1 MSNTKPTVPAWVPRL
16 AIAAGVLLV
25 LAWVVSYA
33 LRPVALVAAA
43 IRMPAVSIV
52 PGTVEVKAE
61 FTIELKSD
69 VTGRVIL
76 SKLDIGKPVAK
87 GDTLIQIDTGDID
100 LEIERYKNEI
110 TAAKRKF
117 ELGSTR
123 RADVLNK
130 RDTLA
135 NLERQ
140 VKVGTYPQAEY
151 DKEKRLLQQLEQ
163 LTELDEVNLKL
174 ALETNENMLR
184 TKQREKEKMTIK
196 APSDGVV
203 TAVTTRVGDL
213 IGSNS
218 PIATIISIGRTI
230 EAKISE
236 ENFAAIKLGQTA
248 SVRFLTF
255 GADQYDAKISKILP
269 AADPTTQRYTVFLEL
284 TKPLPEGRV
293 LLPGLTGEVSIIISE
308 RPNAIN
314 IPHRALVGDYVYVVA
329 GGKVEQ
335 RKITKGFD
343 SMNYVEILSGL
354 AEGEMVIVEQLDRF
368 REGNRVRTQVLPK

>member
-1 MSNTKPTVPAWVPRL
+1 MSNANPSAPNWFLRL
-16 AIAAGVLLV
+16 AIAAVALLA
-25 LAWVVSYA
+25 LAWGVSYA
-33 LRPVALVAAA
+33 LRPVALIA
-43 IRMPAVSIV
+43 PAVRGKAVRTV

-61 FTIELKSD
+61 YTIELKSA
-69 VTGRVIL
+69 VGGRVL
-76 SKLDIGKPVAK
+76 SSELDVGKAVSRN
-87 GDTLIQIDTGDID
+87 DTLVQIDTGDID

-110 TAAKRKF
+110 TAARRKV
-117 ELGSTR
+117 ELGSTK
-123 RADVLNK
+123 RADLLNK

-140 VKVGTYPQAEY
+140 VKVGTYPQGEY
-151 DKEKRLLQQLEQ
+151 DKEKRLLEQLGQ

-184 TKQREKEKMTIK
+184 TKLREKEKMTIL

-203 TAVTTRVGDL
+203 TAVAARVGDL

-218 PIATIISIGRTI
+218 PIATIISVGRTI

-255 GADQYDAKISKILP
+255 GADQYNAKISKILP
-269 AADPTTQRYTVFLEL
+269 AADPTTQRYTVFLDIF
-284 TKPLPEGRV
+284 LPEGRV

-308 RPNAIN
+308 RPNAVI
-314 IPHRALVGDYVYVVA
+314 IPRRALIGEYVYVVA
-329 GGKVEQ
+329 GGRVEQ
-335 RKITKGFD
+335 RKVVKGYD
-343 SMNYVEILSGL
+343 SLNRVEITSGL
-354 AEGEMVIVEQLDRF
+354 EAGETVIIEQLDRF
-368 REGNRVRTQVLPK
+368 REGDRVRTQVLPD